1 MSAGV
6 GITVTGVTV
15 ASGATSASV
24 AMPTL
29 PGGVLPKW
37 VRIAASNAAY
47 VKLGA
52 SGVTAA
58 AGDAIVQPG
67 DALVLRAHG
76 HTFIAALQQSAAGI
90 VQISPLDDA

>member
-1 MSAGV
+1 MDGV
-6 GITVTGVTV
+6 GISVTGATV
-15 ASGATSASV
+15 ASGATSANV

-29 PGGVLPKW
+29 PGGVAPKW

-47 VKLGA
+47 VKLGGT
-52 SGVTAA
+52 GVTAA

-67 DALVLRAHG
+67 DALILRASG
-76 HTFIAALQQSAAGI
+76 HTFIAAIQQSVAGI